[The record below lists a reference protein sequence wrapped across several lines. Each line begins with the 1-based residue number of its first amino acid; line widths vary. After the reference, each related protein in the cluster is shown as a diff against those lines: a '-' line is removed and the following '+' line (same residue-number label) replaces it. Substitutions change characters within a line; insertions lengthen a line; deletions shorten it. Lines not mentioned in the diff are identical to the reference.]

1 LALEALFQPHIRFF
15 IARAKGEAVGCGG
28 VALFADFGELKRM
41 YVSPPARGQGVADA
55 IINRLTEEALTAG
68 LSVLRLET
76 GTQQHAAMRFYSR
89 CGFAPCAAFEPYAS
103 MPAAAIVTSVFL
115 EKPIGRA
122 RRP

>member
-1 LALEALFQPHIRFF
+1 
-15 IARAKGEAVGCGG
+15 
-28 VALFADFGELKRM
+28 
-41 YVSPPARGQGVADA
+41 
-55 IINRLTEEALTAG
+55 
-68 LSVLRLET
+68 
-76 GTQQHAAMRFYSR
+76 MRFYSR